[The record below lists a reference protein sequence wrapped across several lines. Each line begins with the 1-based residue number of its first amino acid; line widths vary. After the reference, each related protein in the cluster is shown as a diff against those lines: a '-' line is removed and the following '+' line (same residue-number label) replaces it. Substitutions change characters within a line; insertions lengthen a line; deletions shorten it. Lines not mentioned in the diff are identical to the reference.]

1 MRGKLIAP
9 PCLDSLCGTPIG
21 YLLASGGGN
30 ETTPVDKNAQLIE
43 FLVLVAFFNL
53 EINNLDIELCYE
65 YSASATNTLT
75 DVTSQNEVIWIQLK
89 FNTLSATDYSF
100 IYLLS
105 YFGNTANTANYTA
118 RIDLIT
124 ATTVGV
130 PIADVVYTLPFP
142 TLPIYPDA
150 NATHQYNSSLCP
162 TIVPIVGCPVYID
175 LQADGST
182 TYEEGT
188 LATTISVNF
197 TGSDAGWT
205 YQWEIKTN
213 NVGLFVPIPLA
224 TASSYQMPLSQAS
237 GVYQLRCIITKP
249 LGSTCTEPSLG
260 SVTFDIFTNCL
271 SGLCA
276 DPNFFAGL
284 LVATNNPID
293 YNDGFV
299 QLAITNAYWQ
309 SFVDLQVT
317 AGCYTVTVT
326 GDNQVDG
333 GGNRLAWIQVKYEA
347 LNEGDISFI
356 LLQRV
361 YGNDSDQ
368 FNFTTQYDWVRK
380 VLPLTS
386 PAMNDVAFVTPYL
399 PTVIADPTHSY
410 YGIGL
415 SVCS

>member
-9 PCLDSLCGTPIG
+9 PCLTNLCATPLGSLF
-21 YLLASGGGN
+21 ASGGGDETNPAVKN
-30 ETTPVDKNAQLIE
+30 EILI
-43 FLVLVAFFNL
+43 VLAINSIL
-53 EINNLDIELCYE
+53 INNINNALNFGDCY
-65 YSASATNTLT
+65 
-75 DVTSQNEVIWIQLK
+75 DVTAVPQQTVTDLGSNNQVIWYQVKYDALQP
-89 FNTLSATDYSF
+89 TDYSF
-100 IYLLS
+100 MWLFSLW
-105 YFGNTANTANYTA
+105 GNTTDTANYTY
-118 RIDLIT
+118 RIDFIT
-124 ATTVGV
+124 ATTAGLA
-130 PIADVVYTLPFP
+130 INDVTYTLPFA

-197 TGSDAGWT
+197 TGSDVGWT

-368 FNFTTQYDWVRK
+368 FNFTAQYDWVRK